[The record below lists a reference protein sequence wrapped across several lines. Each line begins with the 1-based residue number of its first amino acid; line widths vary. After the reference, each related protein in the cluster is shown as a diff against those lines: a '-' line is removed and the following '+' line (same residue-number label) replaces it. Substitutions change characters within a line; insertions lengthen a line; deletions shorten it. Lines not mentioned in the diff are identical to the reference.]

1 MISFGCLLMLPDV
14 FKAATELVAQC
25 ATGLVGDWSGQCWAN
40 VANRGY
46 DVVGTLLGFSSI
58 LVGSLRDDG
67 FALFAA
73 TETAVLLFLSRTID
87 DPSPNQ
93 VAWIMSNPLLMLFSS
108 VDVWLTR
115 FDKAAL
121 DRMLPHV
128 PFIRKLADAK
138 LPEKRQLDLE
148 DVSMTNGI
156 RAANLLGSRIS
167 ARYFLSLAGFVQV
180 IGAVGYAL
188 PLADLG
194 GRQSGFDQR
203 GMDILRIATAVY
215 GALSSLVGTMRLL
228 RRPTFTFTSGLFQ
241 VTAERMR
248 KPLSSKW
255 TPGVDWLAARVGLM
269 IQCDEEFEFF
279 EYLVQRASLPLFRIR
294 IVE

>member
-215 GALSSLVGTMRLL
+215 GALSSLV
-228 RRPTFTFTSGLFQ
+228 
-241 VTAERMR
+241 TAERMR